1 MHDCI
6 IQGFLLYIG
15 NTPVSLKGKHF
26 SYDHVF
32 VFFSSWICYYR
43 YKHPALIVP
52 CISSRQVLRIVKW
65 RRNVYSQLSGT
76 QTTPNPSM
84 ILMELKLLCVHGTG
98 PTPGMTIELQKVTS
112 SKSKLQRTQLMER
125 EFNFFKPSCKNSLCM
140 LFVQRAPR
148 T

>member
-1 MHDCI
+1 MHVCI

-26 SYDHVF
+26 NYDHAF
-32 VFFSSWICYYR
+32 IYFSSWICYYR
-43 YKHPALIVP
+43 YTHPAPIVP
-52 CISSRQVLRIVKW
+52 WISSRQVLRTGKW
-65 RRNVYSQLSGT
+65 RRNVYSQLSDT

-84 ILMELKLLCVHGTG
+84 ILMELKLLCIDSTG

-112 SKSKLQRTQLMER
+112 DKSKLQRTQLMKR
-125 EFNFFKPSCKNSLCM
+125 VFNFFKPSCKNSLHM
-140 LFVQRAPR
+140 LFVQGASR

>member
-6 IQGFLLYIG
+6 IQGFLPDIG

-26 SYDHVF
+26 SYNHAF
-32 VFFSSWICYYR
+32 IFFSSWICYYR
-43 YKHPALIVP
+43 YTHSAPFVP
-52 CISSRQVLRIVKW
+52 WISSRQVPRIGKW
-65 RRNVYSQLSGT
+65 RRNVYSQLSDT

-84 ILMELKLLCVHGTG
+84 ILMELKLLCVHSTG

-125 EFNFFKPSCKNSLCM
+125 VFNFFKPSRKNSLCM
-140 LFVQRAPR
+140 LFVQRASR